1 MTKTKLTQIALLAAA
16 FIIGVT
22 TPAFNGLSL
31 LALAMVGTVAWLSL
45 GRSATAARPA
55 SAE

>member
-22 TPAFNGLSL
+22 TENFNGLSL
-31 LALAMVGTVAWLSL
+31 LALGMTGIVAYLAW
-45 GRSATAARPA
+45 GRTAPVPA
-55 SAE
+55 AAEAE